1 MMGSL
6 DDRPIDP
13 GGSGGGPPYLCRR
26 GRRRGFKEL
35 LAGVSVEKRTVGNDG
50 ISCVANVLK
59 HCKKESVVALVLPGV
74 GFVPARFEVVQL
86 ALPVIVGIP
95 RNRAMSTAVPH
106 IASHA
111 GEA

>member
-1 MMGSL
+1 MGSL
-6 DDRPIDP
+6 DDPPIDP

-59 HCKKESVVALVLPGV
+59 HCRKESVVVLVLSGV
-74 GFVPARFEVVQL
+74 GFVFAKLEVPQV
-86 ALPVIVGIP
+86 ALPS
-95 RNRAMSTAVPH
+95 NRWECPW
-106 IASHA
+106 IAQ
-111 GEA
+111 